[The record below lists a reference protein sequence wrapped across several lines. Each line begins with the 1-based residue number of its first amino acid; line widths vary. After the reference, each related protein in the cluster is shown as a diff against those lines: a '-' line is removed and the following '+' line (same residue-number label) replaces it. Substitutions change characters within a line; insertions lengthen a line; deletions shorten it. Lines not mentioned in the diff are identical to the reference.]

1 MAKYSKAAQKGV
13 KSAIKRMEKG
23 TLRSG
28 STGKKV
34 TNPKQAIAI
43 GLSQA
48 KKKGAK
54 VPVNKKATAHSALRA
69 VKKATP
75 KKAIKKNTSVKKAT
89 PKKAV
94 AKKSTHSALWAAK
107 KIAIKKPA
115 TKKVAAKKVA
125 PKKAVAKKAVTKN
138 VTAKKMAPANPAPV
152 KTFISPLR
160 AVPPQTEQ
168 ADKTP
173 DTTSLPQA
181 KELSEGL
188 VEKTA
193 NTNIPGPSIEEPSGN
208 GLTVPAK
215 IEDPLTSFDKHV
227 YQKATAKGDPHSKLH
242 LSSVNKSTIR
252 PSGKKPLWRK

>member
-34 TNPKQAIAI
+34 INPKQAIAI

-54 VPVNKKATAHSALRA
+54 VPVKKKATA
-69 VKKATP
+69 VKKTTP
-75 KKAIKKNTSVKKAT
+75 KKAIKKNTAVKKPTPKKVAAKKSTVKKVAIKKAT
-89 PKKAV
+89 P
-94 AKKSTHSALWAAK
+94 
-107 KIAIKKPA
+107 
-115 TKKVAAKKVA
+115 KKVA

-138 VTAKKMAPANPAPV
+138 ITAKKTVPANPAPV

-160 AVPPQTEQ
+160 VVPPQTQQ

-173 DTTSLPQA
+173 DATSLPQA
-181 KELSEGL
+181 NELSEEL
-188 VEKTA
+188 VEKAAT
-193 NTNIPGPSIEEPSGN
+193 TNVPGPAIEEPSGN

-227 YQKATAKGDPHSKLH
+227 YQKATTKGDPHSKLH
-242 LSSVNKSTIR
+242 LSSVNKSSIR

>member
-54 VPVNKKATAHSALRA
+54 VPVKKKAAA

-75 KKAIKKNTSVKKAT
+75 KKAIKKNTAVKKVM
-89 PKKAV
+89 PKKAA
-94 AKKSTHSALWAAK
+94 AKKAVVK
-107 KIAIKKPA
+107 KIAIKKSTYKKA
-115 TKKVAAKKVA
+115 TPKKVA

-138 VTAKKMAPANPAPV
+138 ITAKKTVPANPAPV

-181 KELSEGL
+181 KELSEEL

-193 NTNIPGPSIEEPSGN
+193 NTNAPGPAIQEPSGN

-227 YQKATAKGDPHSKLH
+227 YQKATTKGDPHSKLH
-242 LSSVNKSTIR
+242 LSSVNKSSIR

>member
-34 TNPKQAIAI
+34 INPKQAIAI

-54 VPVNKKATAHSALRA
+54 VPVKKKATA

-75 KKAIKKNTSVKKAT
+75 KKAIKKNTAVKKPT
-89 PKKAV
+89 PKKVA
-94 AKKSTHSALWAAK
+94 AKKSTVK
-107 KIAIKKPA
+107 KVAIKK
-115 TKKVAAKKVA
+115 AAPKKVA

-138 VTAKKMAPANPAPV
+138 ITAKKTVPANPAPV

-160 AVPPQTEQ
+160 VVPPQTQQ

-173 DTTSLPQA
+173 DATSLPQA
-181 KELSEGL
+181 NELSEEL
-188 VEKTA
+188 VEKAAT
-193 NTNIPGPSIEEPSGN
+193 TNVPGPAIEEPSGN

-227 YQKATAKGDPHSKLH
+227 YQKATTKGDPHSKLH
-242 LSSVNKSTIR
+242 LSSVNKSSIR

>member
-34 TNPKQAIAI
+34 INPKQAIAI

-54 VPVNKKATAHSALRA
+54 VPVKKKAAA

-75 KKAIKKNTSVKKAT
+75 KKAIKKNTAVKKVM
-89 PKKAV
+89 PKKAA
-94 AKKSTHSALWAAK
+94 AKKAVVK
-107 KIAIKKPA
+107 KIAIKKS
-115 TKKVAAKKVA
+115 TSKKAAPKKVA

-138 VTAKKMAPANPAPV
+138 ITAKKTVPANPAPV
-152 KTFISPLR
+152 KTFITPLR

-168 ADKTP
+168 TDKMP
-173 DTTSLPQA
+173 DTTALPEA
-181 KELSEGL
+181 KELSEEL
-188 VEKTA
+188 VEKAA
-193 NTNIPGPSIEEPSGN
+193 NTNVPGPAIEEPSGN

-227 YQKATAKGDPHSKLH
+227 FQKATTKGDPHSKLH
-242 LSSVNKSTIR
+242 LSSVNKSSIR

>member
-34 TNPKQAIAI
+34 INPKQAIAI

-54 VPVNKKATAHSALRA
+54 VPVKKKAAA

-75 KKAIKKNTSVKKAT
+75 KKAIKKNTAVKKVM
-89 PKKAV
+89 PKKAA
-94 AKKSTHSALWAAK
+94 AKKAVVK
-107 KIAIKKPA
+107 KIAIKKS
-115 TKKVAAKKVA
+115 TSKKAAPKKVA
-125 PKKAVAKKAVTKN
+125 PKKAVAKKAVAKKAVTKN
-138 VTAKKMAPANPAPV
+138 ITAKKTAPANPAPV
-152 KTFISPLR
+152 KAFISPLR
-160 AVPPQTEQ
+160 VVPPQTQQ

-173 DTTSLPQA
+173 DATSLPQA
-181 KELSEGL
+181 KELSEEL
-188 VEKTA
+188 VEKAAT
-193 NTNIPGPSIEEPSGN
+193 TNVPGPAIEEPSGN

>member
-54 VPVNKKATAHSALRA
+54 VPVKKKAAAVKKATP
-69 VKKATP
+69 KKATP
-75 KKAIKKNTSVKKAT
+75 KKAIKKNTAVKKVM
-89 PKKAV
+89 PKKAA
-94 AKKSTHSALWAAK
+94 AKKAVVK
-107 KIAIKKPA
+107 KIAIKKSTSKKA
-115 TKKVAAKKVA
+115 TPKKVA
-125 PKKAVAKKAVTKN
+125 PKKAIAKKAVTKN
-138 VTAKKMAPANPAPV
+138 ITAKKIASANPAPV

-160 AVPPQTEQ
+160 AVPPQTKQ
-168 ADKTP
+168 ADKIT

-181 KELSEGL
+181 KELSEEL

-193 NTNIPGPSIEEPSGN
+193 NANIPGPAIEEPSGN

-227 YQKATAKGDPHSKLH
+227 FQKA
-242 LSSVNKSTIR
+242 
-252 PSGKKPLWRK
+252 